1 MEIIPG
7 IYQLKLPLK
16 DNPLGY
22 VNTYLL
28 KGNEGWTL
36 IDAGWNDEES
46 FEALGSH
53 LAALG
58 LRINDIERILVT
70 HIHPDHFGMA
80 GRIKETSGARLA
92 LHEIEKAFVD
102 SRHEWGGESI
112 TDRINAWLRLNGV
125 PEDYLAAFNQASHDT
140 MSHVVA
146 AVPDWGLRHG
156 ETISTGIFELEVFWT
171 PGHSPGHVCLYERT
185 HKLLFT
191 GDHVLPITTPNISI
205 HVESNWDPLGDYLKA
220 LKEIEGLDVS
230 LNLPAHEDPFEDLE
244 GRIGQLFIHHDQRKR
259 EIIGTITSCART
271 AFDISSRITWME
283 GQMQWETMLPLD
295 RRIAV
300 TEALAHLEA
309 LRAEGRVERFIEEG
323 VAYYRAA

>member
-28 KGNEGWTL
+28 RGSDGWTL
-36 IDAGWNDEES
+36 IDAGWNDEDS
-46 FEALGSH
+46 FEALRSH

-58 LRINDIERILVT
+58 LEIGDIEQIIVT

-80 GRIKETSGARLA
+80 GKIKEASGARLA
-92 LHEIEKAFVD
+92 LHEIEKAFID
-102 SRHEWGGESI
+102 SRHEWGGTSI
-112 TDRINAWLRLNGV
+112 AERMNAWLRLNGV
-125 PEDYLAAFNQASHDT
+125 PEEYLTAFNQASDET

-146 AVPDWGLRHG
+146 AVPDRGLRHG
-156 ETISTGIFELEVFWT
+156 EILSTGIFDLEVFWT
-171 PGHSPGHVCLYERT
+171 PGHSPGHVCLYERR

-191 GDHVLPITTPNISI
+191 GDHVLPVTTPNISI
-205 HVESNWDPLGDYLKA
+205 HIESDWDPLGAYLNA
-220 LKEIEGLDVS
+220 LKEIEGLEVI
-230 LNLPAHEDPFEDLE
+230 LNLPAHEDAFEDLG
-244 GRIGQLFIHHDQRKR
+244 GRIGQLFTHHDHRKQ
-259 EIIGTITSCART
+259 EIVQTITSCART

-309 LRAEGRVERFIEEG
+309 LRSEGRVKRFIEEG
-323 VAYYRAA
+323 VAYYQAA

>member
-28 KGNEGWTL
+28 KGTHGWTL
-36 IDAGWNDEES
+36 IDAGWNDAES
-46 FEALGSH
+46 FEALREH
-53 LAALG
+53 LTRLG
-58 LRINDIERILVT
+58 LAIDDIEQILVT

-80 GRIKETSGARLA
+80 GRIKELSGATLA
-92 LHEIEKAFVD
+92 LHEIEKAFID
-102 SRHEWGGESI
+102 ARHEWGGSMAE
-112 TDRINAWLRLNGV
+112 RMNAWLRLNGV
-125 PEDYLAAFNQASHDT
+125 PEEYLTAFNEASADT

-146 AVPDWGLRHG
+146 SVPDRGLRHG
-156 ETISTGIFELEVFWT
+156 EIISTGIFELEVFWT
-171 PGHSPGHVCLYERT
+171 PGHSPGHVCLYERE
-185 HKLLFT
+185 HKILFT
-191 GDHVLPITTPNISI
+191 GDHVLPVTTPNISI
-205 HVESNWDPLGDYLKA
+205 HIESDWDPLGAYLKS
-220 LKEIEGLDVS
+220 LRDIEGLEVT
-230 LNLPAHEDPFEDLE
+230 LNLPAHEEIFENLGE
-244 GRIGQLFIHHDQRKR
+244 RIAQLFTHHDHRKR
-259 EIIGTITSCART
+259 EIIETISEQART

-309 LRAEGRVERFIEEG
+309 LRAEGRVKRFVEEG
-323 VAYYRAA
+323 ISYYRAA